1 VNKPIWQA
9 VFKIDF
15 FFFLSKNQDN
25 ETCLSARL
33 VRIIDSWNKIC
44 VVTNYGIKIIIL
56 FHILLFLIITIHF
69 SNKILKITGKQ
80 KHPKKKKKKRNE

>member
-9 VFKIDF
+9 VFKF
-15 FFFLSKNQDN
+15 FFFFPKNQDN
-25 ETCLSARL
+25 EACL

-56 FHILLFLIITIHF
+56 FHILLFLTITIHF
-69 SNKILKITGKQ
+69 SNEILKTTGKQ
-80 KHPKKKKKKRNE
+80 KHQKKKKGNEETVQRYF